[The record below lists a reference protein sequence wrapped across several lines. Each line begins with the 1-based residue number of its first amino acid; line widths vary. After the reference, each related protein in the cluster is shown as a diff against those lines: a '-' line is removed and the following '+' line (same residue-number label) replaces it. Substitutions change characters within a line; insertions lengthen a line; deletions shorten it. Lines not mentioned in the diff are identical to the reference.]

1 VLTYIDRNEGENG
14 RRVGVGAEKRC
25 TVLVVDYEE
34 ANLETFRRVFRKE
47 LDMTFARSGAEALAA
62 LARQAFD
69 VALVDY
75 AMPEMNGVELLH
87 RASEIQPHM
96 ARLMV
101 TAHDTV
107 GEVREARSTGLAI
120 HIISKP
126 WQKDQILQWVAQ
138 AQRMA
143 QMRASVSRLNEALK
157 R

>member
-1 VLTYIDRNEGENG
+1 VLKYRPDNEENG
-14 RRVGVGAEKRC
+14 YRVAESEVKRC
-25 TVLVVDYEE
+25 TVLVVDDEE

-47 LDMTFARSGAEALAA
+47 FEMTFARSGAEALAA
-62 LARQAFD
+62 LGKQPFD

-87 RASEIQPHM
+87 RASELQPHM

-101 TAHDTV
+101 TAHGSVD
-107 GEVREARSTGLAI
+107 EVREARATGLAI
-120 HIISKP
+120 NIIAKP
-126 WQKDQILQWVAQ
+126 WQKEQILQWVAT

-143 QMRASVSRLNEALK
+143 QMRASVLKLNAALK